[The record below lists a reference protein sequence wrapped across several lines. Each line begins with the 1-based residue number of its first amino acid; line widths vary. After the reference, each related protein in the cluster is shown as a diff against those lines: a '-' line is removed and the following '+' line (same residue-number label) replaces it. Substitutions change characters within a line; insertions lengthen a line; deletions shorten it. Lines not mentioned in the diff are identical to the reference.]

1 MILVSEFALSRRAPD
16 CSHLSKTY
24 RPSKKYLAVNQS
36 LSPIDS
42 VDLGASVGENY
53 GEVVG
58 PVTPVERKVCTCIR
72 SSLFRIFHYYIA
84 SLATLSKHKPD
95 RAKIVTS

>member
-1 MILVSEFALSRRAPD
+1 MLRTAPISPKLTALPRNTSPLINHSRP
-16 CSHLSKTY
+16 L
-24 RPSKKYLAVNQS
+24 
-36 LSPIDS
+36 IS